1 MERNSKKNP
10 TSRNISKTGESY
22 PTYVAETIEFILKE
36 LCKRRIERAALSDL
50 KPYTEEYGKE
60 ILRQFREDGFEVDT
74 IPYYSLPNVSKSF
87 SNYKMG
93 TMQSNFYV
101 WYFSELKQPDNI
113 IPELAEVCPGFVQVV
128 SDAVSAREHKG
139 IKDYSDDSLSFIKT
153 NLVNCIN
160 QIVDLMIRR
169 GLY

>member
-1 MERNSKKNP
+1 MMFTGNSSEEKNEDIIRFAHNDKV
-10 TSRNISKTGESY
+10 S
-22 PTYVAETIEFILKE
+22 L
-36 LCKRRIERAALSDL
+36 ERAALSDL

-139 IKDYSDDSLSFIKT
+139 IKLSTSSIHF
-153 NLVNCIN
+153 L
-160 QIVDLMIRR
+160 R
-169 GLY
+169 